1 MEKLSMSFAFIG
13 FRPLLAILC
22 CVFVTTA
29 PAADYPSR
37 PIVLVV
43 AVQAGTAGDLVGRVL
58 AESVGNKL
66 GQPIVV
72 ENIVGAGGAIGA
84 QRVARANPDG
94 YTLALLNNGVHTILP
109 NIGQPMGFDPWT
121 DLAPVTLLV
130 ETASVLIASPNLKAN
145 SLREL
150 IAMAKAEP
158 NKLNYASVAFGSPQH
173 LAMEELKAEAGIEL
187 VHVPYRGGAQATLAI
202 AQSEVDVFWIN
213 TSVAL
218 PFIQAGKVRP
228 LAVGSRTRVPVL
240 PDVPTVR
247 EQGLPNYEYTGLYT
261 LFAPAHTPDPIMA
274 TLSKAFAEGLADPKV
289 SAILKQQGFTP
300 HPSTAAE
307 VTQMLREENAKLAP
321 IMKRIGMT
329 TGTGAK

>member
-1 MEKLSMSFAFIG
+1 MSFAFIG
-13 FRPLLAILC
+13 LRSAVAILC
-22 CVFVTTA
+22 SAFQFLVFAATA
-29 PAADYPSR
+29 QAQTYPAR
-37 PIVLVV
+37 PINLVV

-66 GQPIVV
+66 GQRIVV
-72 ENIVGAGGAIGA
+72 ENVVGAGGAIGA

-94 YTLALLNNGVHTILP
+94 YTLGLFNSGVHAILP
-109 NIGQPMGFDPWT
+109 NMGTPLGFDPWA
-121 DLAPVTLLV
+121 DLAAVTLLV
-130 ETASVLIASPNLKAN
+130 ETNSVLIASPNLKAN

-150 IAMAKAEP
+150 IAMAKDAP

-173 LAMEELKAEAGIEL
+173 LAMEELKSQAGIEMT
-187 VHVPYRGGAQATLAI
+187 HVPYRGGAQATLAI

-213 TSVAL
+213 VSVAL
-218 PFIQAGKVRP
+218 PFIQSGKVRP
-228 LAVGSRTRVPVL
+228 LAVGSRQRVAVL

-247 EQGLPNYEYTGLYT
+247 EQGLPDYEYTGLYT
-261 LFAPAHTPDPIMA
+261 LFAPARTPDAVMA

-289 SAILKQQGFTP
+289 VAILKQQGFTP

-307 VTQMLREENAKLAP
+307 VTAMLRQENSRLAP

-329 TGTGAK
+329 TGEAK

>member
-1 MEKLSMSFAFIG
+1 MSFAFIG
-13 FRPLLAILC
+13 FRSAIAILC
-22 CVFVTTA
+22 CAFVSTA
-29 PAADYPSR
+29 QIKAHAETYPAR
-37 PIVLVV
+37 PITLVV

-58 AESVGNKL
+58 AESVGAKL
-66 GQPIVV
+66 GQRIVV

-84 QRVARANPDG
+84 QRVVRAEPNG
-94 YTLALLNNGVHTILP
+94 YTLGLFNSGVHAILP
-109 NIGQPMGFDPWT
+109 NMGTPMGFDPWT
-121 DLAPVTLLV
+121 DLAAVTLLV
-130 ETASVLIASPNLKAN
+130 ETNSVLIASPTLAAK

-150 IAMAKAEP
+150 IAMAKAAP

-173 LAMEELKAEAGIEL
+173 LAMEQLKSDAGIEMT
-187 VHVPYRGGAQATLAI
+187 HVPYRGGAQATMAV

-218 PFIQAGKVRP
+218 PFIEAGKVRP
-228 LAVGSRTRVPVL
+228 LAVGSRQRVSVL

-261 LFAPAHTPDPIMA
+261 LFAPARTPQPVMD

-289 SAILKQQGFTP
+289 AAILKQQGFTP
-300 HPSTAAE
+300 HPSTGAE
-307 VTQMLREENAKLAP
+307 VTEMLRQDSARIAP

-329 TGTGAK
+329 TGTEPK